1 MEHIMLRRSF
11 AILPVLLLWA
21 IAATPVAAELSPLEK
36 LGKALFF
43 DTKLSSPTNQ
53 SCAACHADA
62 TGFTGPIAGLNK
74 AGAVYPGAM
83 KQRFGNRKPPT
94 AAYAGASPVFH
105 YDAEEELFIGG
116 MFWDGRATGWVTG
129 DPLADQAMGPYL
141 NPVEQNLP
149 SQAAACMIV
158 ANSKY
163 APLYS
168 AAFDAAIDCAA
179 YDADGHLRAYKNF
192 AHAVAAFER
201 SAEVN
206 PLSSKFDAVMAN
218 QAEFSPQEAAGWEL
232 FQGKAQC
239 ALCHPAPLFTDF
251 SYDNL
256 GVQKNPAN
264 PFYRMDTVFVDGQP
278 INPEGAAFI
287 DPGLGGF
294 LASLPADW
302 FSAQGLDKEMA
313 VADNLGKHKVPT
325 LRNVDRRPGPGF
337 SKAFMHNGA
346 HKSLEEVVSFYN
358 KRDQMIALGMLTPEV
373 MANINQD
380 ELGDLGLSAVEEAS
394 LVAFMKTLND
404 GYMLPKK

>member
-1 MEHIMLRRSF
+1 MSRSSYS
-11 AILPVLLLWA
+11 ALAVLLLWT
-21 IAATPVAAELSPLEK
+21 IAAAPVAAELTPREK
-36 LGKALFF
+36 LGKELFF
-43 DTKLSSPTNQ
+43 DTMLSSPNNQ
-53 SCAACHADA
+53 SCAACHADT
-62 TGFTGPIAGLNK
+62 TGFTGAIAGINK

-83 KQRFGNRKPPT
+83 RQRFGNRKPPT

-105 YDAEEELFIGG
+105 YDAEARLFIGG

-149 SQAAACMIV
+149 SQAVACMIV
-158 ANSKY
+158 AKSRY
-163 APLYS
+163 APLYTQ
-168 AAFDAAIDCAA
+168 AFGSAIDCAA
-179 YDADGHLRAYKNF
+179 YEGDGHLSAYKNF
-192 AHAVAAFER
+192 ARAVAAFER
-201 SAEVN
+201 SDEVSRF
-206 PLSSKFDAVMAN
+206 SSKFDAVMT
-218 QAEFSPQEAAGWEL
+218 QKAEFSPQEAAGWEL

-256 GVQKNPAN
+256 GVPKNQTN

-294 LASLPADW
+294 LANLSGDW
-302 FSAQGLDKEMA
+302 FAAQGLNKELA
-313 VADNLGKHKVPT
+313 VAENHGKHKVPT

-358 KRDQMIALGMLTPEV
+358 KRDEMIARGMIVPEV
-373 MANINQD
+373 MDNMNQD
-380 ELGDLGLSAVEEAS
+380 ELGDLGLSAAEEAD
-394 LVAFMKTLND
+394 LVAFMKTLSD
-404 GYMLPKK
+404 GYKIPKKK